1 MSAAALVDTPPGWFG
16 KIACLGDFA
25 SRRLDAATRDA
36 WDRWL
41 SQRIVALRSRD
52 GDAWLEKYL
61 RAPIQYWLKSPEM
74 DGTRWH
80 AGTLMSSVDSAG
92 RYFPLVVVQPLVRA
106 PADLHDWVELEARV
120 GAFAQ
125 ASLNTLAESA
135 PIETFDAALTA
146 QRASPVSTNT
156 TSSVASWALATMVS
170 QLGAASLWWT
180 DAGEHRIEARWPA
193 HIGSPNV

>member
-1 MSAAALVDTPPGWFG
+1 MTHAPLVDTPPGWFG

-61 RAPIQYWLKSPEM
+61 RAPIQYWLQSPEM
-74 DGTRWH
+74 DVARWH

-92 RYFPLVVVQPLVRA
+92 RYFPLVVVQPLTRV
-106 PADLHDWVELEARV
+106 PADLHDWLELEARLD
-120 GAFAQ
+120 AFAQ

-146 QRASPVSTNT
+146 PCASPVSANT
-156 TSSVASWALATMVS
+156 ASSVASWALATMVS
-170 QLGAASLWWT
+170 QLAAASLWWT
-180 DAGEHRIEARWPA
+180 DAGEHRIEQRWPQDV
-193 HIGSPNV
+193 GSPSV